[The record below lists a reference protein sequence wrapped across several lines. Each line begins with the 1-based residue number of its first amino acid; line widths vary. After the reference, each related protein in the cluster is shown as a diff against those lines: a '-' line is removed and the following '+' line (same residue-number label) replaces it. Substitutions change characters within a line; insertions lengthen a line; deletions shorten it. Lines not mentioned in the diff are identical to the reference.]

1 MELDCLTMIY
11 KIPKYDE
18 YKRKYH
24 IFDYIFSSKY
34 YYGIN
39 KKRILGEYFCR
50 NNKNKGKLIINNRKS
65 DLQEFIDIENN
76 NEKQAK
82 IKMILSK
89 NIYNKSCMFKDCIS
103 LFELTINDNLEYL
116 KNNQNLETNNFE
128 SEKNENNFKYEKD
141 EDKVLDKEGYNK
153 SYEFYGDD
161 CGINEDNNKIY
172 QDNIISDSEINNMK
186 DSLKLY
192 EFKYNFLN
200 LKYIFYNC
208 SSLN

>member
-18 YKRKYH
+18 YRYKYKYGD
-24 IFDYIFSSKY
+24 IFNDILLSED
-34 YYGIN
+34 YYGKN

-89 NIYNKSCMFKDCIS
+89 NIYDKSCMFKDCIS

-116 KNNQNLETNNFE
+116 KNNQNFETNNFE

-141 EDKVLDKEGYNK
+141 KEIVLDKEGYNK
-153 SYEFYGDD
+153 SNEFYGDD

-192 EFKYNFLN
+192 
-200 LKYIFYNC
+200 
-208 SSLN
+208 